1 MSPPR
6 DWTTGPAK
14 WAAVLVLG
22 SASLAGMTWSIFGR
36 ERIPTRPPAVAPS
49 RAAATA
55 PDLSAPVEAN
65 SPETVPAEPAPAAP
79 PVTRTINLN
88 TASRAELELLPGIGP
103 ALAGRIVDYR
113 QKNGPFRAID
123 QLDDV
128 KGIGPR
134 TLERLRPLVR
144 VE

>member
-1 MSPPR
+1 MPPPR
-6 DWTTGPAK
+6 DWTRGPAK
-14 WAAVLVLG
+14 WAAVAVLG
-22 SASLAGMTWSIFGR
+22 SASLAGMTWSIFWR
-36 ERIPTRPPAVAPS
+36 ERLPSPHAAFAAVAPAS
-49 RAAATA
+49 PAPDEPVAPEAAAT
-55 PDLSAPVEAN
+55 P
-65 SPETVPAEPAPAAP
+65 PAAP
-79 PVTRTINLN
+79 PAARAVTRTINVN

-103 ALAGRIVDYR
+103 ALAGRIIDHR
-113 QKNGPFRAID
+113 ERNGPFRTVD